1 MKREFFWTSAG
12 MLNVTQVE
20 VDGEDS
26 LLRFAKDVCG
36 AENIIDLSSS
46 SIEDLVSRLHSKAI
60 EDIDARNRCGILGV
74 KTTQIGP
81 LFDDIEPL
89 DTLFS

>member
-1 MKREFFWTSAG
+1 MRREFFWVSGG

-20 VDGEDS
+20 VTSESS
-26 LLRFAKDVCG
+26 LFDFARLVCG
-36 AENIIDLSSS
+36 AENIMDLSSS
-46 SIEDLVSRLHSKAI
+46 SIEEFVFRLHSRDS
-60 EDIDARNRCGILGV
+60 EDIDARNRCGVLGV

-81 LFDDIEPL
+81 LFDDIESL

>member
-1 MKREFFWTSAG
+1 MKREFFWTSSG

-20 VDGEDS
+20 VDDEDS
-26 LLRFAKDVCG
+26 LFRFAKAVCG

-46 SIEDLVSRLHSKAI
+46 SIEEFVFRLHSKDS
-60 EDIDARNRCGILGV
+60 EDIDARNRCGVLGV